1 MKEATAACRVMAK
14 SYRLYIAIAESLH
27 TLGFK
32 TRGRHSIAVDND
44 DDNDDN
50 DDDDD
55 DDDDVADDDDDD
67 DDDDLPSVLSI
78 SDDRSR

>member
-14 SYRLYIAIAESLH
+14 SSRLYIAIAESLH

-32 TRGRHSIAVDND
+32 TRGRHSIAVVD
-44 DDNDDN
+44 DDDDADN
-50 DDDDD
+50 DD

-67 DDDDLPSVLSI
+67 LPSVLSI
-78 SDDRSR
+78 PDDRSR